1 MLKRNIIMGSI
12 AITLSHITNP
22 VYSMEQTPERS
33 VHPVTRF
40 IDPYSLVPG
49 QQWGSIIKKLEDAFG
64 AGTLVFAGKAVAPE
78 TVIPNN
84 ILSENLVGLVFI
96 ENSKQSDSLTQ
107 AILVPSAET
116 LEQQGMQLM
125 GSDSEND
132 LIRGSILMAFSQIK
146 SAMEQNDWG
155 TARRRF
161 DRMENT
167 AKADP
172 IAQAMKFEID
182 RH

>member
-1 MLKRNIIMGSI
+1 
-12 AITLSHITNP
+12 
-22 VYSMEQTPERS
+22 
-33 VHPVTRF
+33 
-40 IDPYSLVPG
+40 
-49 QQWGSIIKKLEDAFG
+49 
-64 AGTLVFAGKAVAPE
+64 
-78 TVIPNN
+78 
-84 ILSENLVGLVFI
+84 
-96 ENSKQSDSLTQ
+96 
-107 AILVPSAET
+107 
-116 LEQQGMQLM
+116 M